1 MFAATLKEGPLLKK
15 EQELL
20 NRIRKGD
27 NEAFSLLVK
36 DLLPSAYRTAFLI
49 LKSKEYAEDAM
60 QNALEGAYVSI
71 MKNKDITNFKAWFYR
86 VVYSRAIELY
96 RKNNRV
102 VHMEYEESQGNNK
115 TAKVSTQQVVIQK
128 ENQQEM
134 LTHIMTLRREES
146 IPLILHFYE
155 DLTIK
160 DVSLVLNEN
169 INTVKT
175 RINRGKKKLAENLSQ
190 SRNFIQEVKANG
202 L

>member
-1 MFAATLKEGPLLKK
+1 MKK

-36 DLLPSAYRTAFLI
+36 DLLPSAYRTAFLV

-102 VHMEYEESQGNNK
+102 IHMEYEESQGNNN

-128 ENQQEM
+128 ENKQEM

-169 INTVKT
+169 VNTVKT

>member
-1 MFAATLKEGPLLKK
+1 MKK